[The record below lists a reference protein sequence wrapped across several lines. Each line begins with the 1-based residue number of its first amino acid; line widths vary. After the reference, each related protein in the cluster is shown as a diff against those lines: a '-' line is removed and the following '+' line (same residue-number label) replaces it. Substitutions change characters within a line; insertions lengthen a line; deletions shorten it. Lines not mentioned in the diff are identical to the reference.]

1 MHLRRLVIAK
11 LPLPMKTAFS
21 LIAFFALPHLLLA
34 QLAPDL
40 NPGQPSQGMD
50 PTRISQDV
58 SPAHFGALTFYFEN
72 DAFAGTDRDYTNG
85 ARISWTS
92 PSLNKFSDDPAAGS
106 VAGFF
111 DDAPLMGDSG
121 YTRNVA
127 VFIGQSLYTPVNTQ
141 ANSLVPNE
149 RPYAGWL
156 YGGLGLVWKT
166 PRVKNTFVLNIGVIG
181 PWALGEETQHAVHH
195 ALGQRSPQGWDNQL
209 RNEIGVNASYERKWR
224 FRSNPEGS
232 GLACDF
238 LPYAGAT
245 LGNVYTLANIG
256 GEYRFGYNLPDDFGT
271 SGISDAATT
280 PTPVEGAAARNW
292 IHRFGMHLFARAEG
306 RAVARN
312 IFLDGNTF
320 RSSHSVDKN
329 IFVADLSVGLAM
341 NWRNSKLSYAFTYRT
356 REFKGQ
362 PEGQLFGSITLSIFF

>member
-1 MHLRRLVIAK
+1 
-11 LPLPMKTAFS
+11 MKTALHF
-21 LIAFFALPHLLLA
+21 IAFFILSQVVQA
-34 QLAPDL
+34 QLSPDVNTLQAP
-40 NPGQPSQGMD
+40 QGFD
-50 PTRISQDV
+50 PARISHDV

-72 DAFAGTDRDYTNG
+72 DAFAGTDQDYTNG

-106 VAGFF
+106 VAGVF

-127 VFIGQSLYTPVNTQ
+127 VFIGQSLFTPVNTK
-141 ANSLVPNE
+141 ATAPVPNE

-156 YGGLGLVWKT
+156 YGGMGLVWKT
-166 PRVKNTFVLNIGVIG
+166 PRVKNTFVLNIGVVG
-181 PWALGEETQHAVHH
+181 PWALGEETQHAVHQ
-195 ALGQRSPQGWDNQL
+195 ALGQRSPQGWGNQL
-209 RNEIGVNASYERKWR
+209 RNEIGINASYERKWR

-238 LPYAGAT
+238 LPYVGAT
-245 LGNVYTLANIG
+245 LGNVYTLADIG

-292 IHRFGMHLFARAEG
+292 MHRFGMHLFARAEG
-306 RAVARN
+306 RAIARN

-320 RSSHSVDKN
+320 RSSASVDKN
-329 IFVADLSVGLAM
+329 IFVADLSLGFAM
-341 NWRNSKLSYAFTYRT
+341 NWRNSKLSYAFIYRT

-362 PEGQLFGSITLSIFF
+362 PEGQLFGSVTLSIFF

>member
-1 MHLRRLVIAK
+1 
-11 LPLPMKTAFS
+11 MKNALT
-21 LIAFFALPHLLLA
+21 LIATLGLPCFLHGQMAGDVEPAPLTPTLSPA
-34 QLAPDL
+34 QMAPDL
-40 NPGQPSQGMD
+40 
-50 PTRISQDV
+50 

-92 PSLNKFSDDPAAGS
+92 PSLNKFSDDPAAGN
-106 VAGFF
+106 VAGYF
-111 DDAPLMGDSG
+111 DDAPFMGNSG

-127 VFIGQSLYTPVNTQ
+127 VFIGQSLFTPNNTK
-141 ANSLVPNE
+141 ASTLVPNE

-166 PRVKNTFVLNIGVIG
+166 PRVKNTFVLNIGVVG
-181 PWALGEETQHAVHH
+181 PWALGEETQMAVHH
-195 ALGQRSPQGWDNQL
+195 ALGQRSPQGWSNQL
-209 RNEIGVNASYERKWR
+209 RNEVGINASYERKWR
-224 FRSNPEGS
+224 FRSNHDVA

-245 LGNVYTLANIG
+245 VGNVYTLADIG
-256 GEYRFGYNLPDDFGT
+256 SELRFGYNLPDDFGT

-280 PTPVEGAAARNW
+280 PTPVEGMGARTW
-292 IHRFGMHLFARAEG
+292 MHRFGVHMFARAEG

-329 IFVADLSVGLAM
+329 VFVADLSLGMAM
-341 NWRNSKLSYAFTYRT
+341 NWRNSKLSYAFIYRT
-356 REFKGQ
+356 REYKGQ
-362 PEGQLFGSITLSIFF
+362 PEGQLFGSVMLSIFF